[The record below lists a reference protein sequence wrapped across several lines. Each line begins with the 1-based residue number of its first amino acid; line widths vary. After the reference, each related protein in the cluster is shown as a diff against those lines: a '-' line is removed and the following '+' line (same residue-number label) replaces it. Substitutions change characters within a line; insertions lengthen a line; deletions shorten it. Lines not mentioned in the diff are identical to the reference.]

1 MQKGQETWEKAK
13 RLIPGGN
20 MLLSKRSEMFLP
32 GRWPAYYS
40 KAKGCRIWD
49 LDGREL
55 IDTGLMGVGTNIL
68 GYGHSHVDEAV
79 SRVIANGNL
88 SSLNCPEEVELA
100 EMLVELHPWSSMVK
114 LARTGGEACSIA
126 TRIARAYSGKS
137 GVAICGYHGWHDWYL
152 AANISEDDALDG
164 HILPGLRPLGVPKE
178 LRGTT
183 RPFMYNDLEALEK
196 ILTDGETG
204 VIFMEVERSSS
215 PDKGFL
221 EGVRALAN
229 KYEAVLVFDEC
240 SSGFRIVRGGT
251 HLVHGVDP
259 DMAMFGKTLGNGYA
273 ITAVIGKE
281 HVMQAAQDTFISST
295 FWTERIGPSAAIASL
310 EAMKEEDAPDRINSI
325 GLQVQRK
332 WKELAEKFDLK
343 INVSGIPSLSTFSI
357 DGFDPAVI
365 KTFIIQEMLDRG
377 YISGPVFYACIEHST
392 VLDGYFDSIGDVFKI
407 ISESGDSENLAS
419 RINGPICHTG
429 FRRLA

>member
-295 FWTERIGPSAAIASL
+295 FWTEWNYFNSRIMIVKIVIIPHHYAS
-310 EAMKEEDAPDRINSI
+310 
-325 GLQVQRK
+325 
-332 WKELAEKFDLK
+332 
-343 INVSGIPSLSTFSI
+343 
-357 DGFDPAVI
+357 
-365 KTFIIQEMLDRG
+365 
-377 YISGPVFYACIEHST
+377 VFY
-392 VLDGYFDSIGDVFKI
+392 
-407 ISESGDSENLAS
+407 
-419 RINGPICHTG
+419 
-429 FRRLA
+429 